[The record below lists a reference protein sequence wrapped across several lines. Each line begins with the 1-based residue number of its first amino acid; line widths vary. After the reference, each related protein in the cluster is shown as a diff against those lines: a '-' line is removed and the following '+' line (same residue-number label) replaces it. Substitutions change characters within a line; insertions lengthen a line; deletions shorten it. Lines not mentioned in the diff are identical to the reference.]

1 MKRFPF
7 ILLAVSVV
15 AVAACQGTKTPSN
28 GPPGTT
34 GATGTAE
41 APPPPGHVNVN
52 VSCDTA
58 VGMGVRVR
66 PWRVNTNR
74 SDTLTWNLTPA
85 SDSMPTTL
93 SPVVDSLWPFDSA
106 SYTWYRR
113 TQSIPVK
120 ADADTITYR
129 YRLTIVCPTATI
141 VIDPEI
147 IVN

>member
-1 MKRFPF
+1 MKRLPVV
-7 ILLAVSVV
+7 LLAVSVV
-15 AVAACQGTKTPSN
+15 AVVACSSQEKASSN
-28 GPPGTT
+28 
-34 GATGTAE
+34 AE
-41 APPPPGHVNVN
+41 AMSSAQATTERSPINVH
-52 VSCDTA
+52 VSCRDTA
-58 VGMGVRVR
+58 PGIGVKIH
-66 PWRVNTNR
+66 PWRVRANR
-74 SDTLTWNLTPA
+74 GETLAWNLVPA
-85 SDSMPTTL
+85 RDSMPTTL